1 MAKCSIFV
9 FSGTGNTAYVA
20 SRIQYQMEEK
30 KIETHLYN
38 IDEIF
43 EMPDISD
50 SDYIGI
56 GYPVYAF
63 GMPSNVLEFVK
74 KEIPKAEKDQ
84 KAFVFAS
91 YGGKGLYAIQEC
103 VDILNS
109 RGYKILRSRGFVMPD
124 NYLISII
131 STLGKNYTQEEK
143 KKLFMDIKV
152 LVENYAIEVL
162 DEREDVEA
170 HGGIVGKVFSGLLS
184 SLFRKYGAPK
194 TAKKFYI
201 DSHCNSCGLCAKICP
216 SANINMV
223 EGKPEFLERCISCTR
238 CYNYCPQK
246 AIRHDGAPNKEAR
259 YRAPGYKPP
268 EVNKIT

>member
-20 SRIQYQMEEK
+20 GRVQYQMEEK
-30 KIETHLYN
+30 KIETHIYN

-63 GMPSNVLEFVK
+63 GMPPNVLEFVK
-74 KEIPKAEKDQ
+74 KEIPKTGKEQ
-84 KAFVFAS
+84 KAFVFAT
-91 YGGKGLYAIQEC
+91 YAGKGFYAVQEC
-103 VDILNS
+103 VDILKI

-131 STLGKNYTQEEK
+131 STLGKNYTHEEK
-143 KKLFMDIKV
+143 MKLFADVKV
-152 LVENYAIEVL
+152 LAENYAVEVL
-162 DEREDVEA
+162 DERTDIEA
-170 HGGIVGKVFSGLLS
+170 HGGVVGKVFSGFIS
-184 SLFRKYGAPK
+184 SLFRRYGAPK

-201 DSHCNSCGLCAKICP
+201 DSHCNSCGLCARICP
-216 SANINMV
+216 AANITMV

-246 AIRHDGAPNKEAR
+246 AIRHDGAPNQDAR

-268 EVNKIT
+268 EINKVI